1 MAALATRE
9 PPAASPGS
17 GSAGPRLPAEPQPT
31 RLFEPQEPTLEDS
44 VLALWDVLVTDGRAQ
59 CPVCGAT
66 ISASAGC
73 SECGSELS

>member
-9 PPAASPGS
+9 PAALRSGS
-17 GSAGPRLPAEPQPT
+17 GSAEPRLAAEPRAT

-44 VLALWDVLVTDGRAQ
+44 VLALWDVLVTDGRAD
-59 CPVCGAT
+59 CPVCCAAM
-66 ISASAGC
+66 SASAGC

>member
-9 PPAASPGS
+9 RAAAPFGS
-17 GSAGPRLPAEPQPT
+17 GSAEPRLSAEPRAR

-44 VLALWDVLVTDGRAQ
+44 VLALWDVLVTDGRAE